1 MTQPKHDPGLDV
13 LLALDGVVL
22 VVDPSGAH
30 WVKVV
35 VKQVAPSPERPRG
48 ISYSLTLHAA
58 DGERLVG
65 YDDAHAVSAGSGPGR
80 RARGARS
87 SAPAWPDDALRLQR
101 RGDAVAGFLERRRR
115 RIARERSDPMKTLRI
130 GVASMADMKAR
141 TMAVARGELKLG
153 PDEPKLWF
161 TSIESLA
168 RVLSDKNRLLLD
180 LIIEQ
185 QPNSLAELE
194 TLSGRAKS
202 NLSRT
207 LKSMERF
214 GLVELLK
221 GEGGAVKPRVPYEEI
236 KLDLPIGQYRGAP
249 LATPAPV

>member
-1 MTQPKHDPGLDV
+1 
-13 LLALDGVVL
+13 
-22 VVDPSGAH
+22 
-30 WVKVV
+30 
-35 VKQVAPSPERPRG
+35 
-48 ISYSLTLHAA
+48 
-58 DGERLVG
+58 
-65 YDDAHAVSAGSGPGR
+65 
-80 RARGARS
+80 
-87 SAPAWPDDALRLQR
+87 
-101 RGDAVAGFLERRRR
+101 
-115 RIARERSDPMKTLRI
+115 MKTLRI

-168 RVLSDKNRLLLD
+168 RVLSDRNRLLLD

-221 GEGGAVKPRVPYEEI
+221 GEGGTVKPRVPYEEI
-236 KLDLPIGQYRGAP
+236 KLDLPIGQYRATP

>member
-1 MTQPKHDPGLDV
+1 
-13 LLALDGVVL
+13 
-22 VVDPSGAH
+22 
-30 WVKVV
+30 
-35 VKQVAPSPERPRG
+35 
-48 ISYSLTLHAA
+48 
-58 DGERLVG
+58 
-65 YDDAHAVSAGSGPGR
+65 
-80 RARGARS
+80 
-87 SAPAWPDDALRLQR
+87 
-101 RGDAVAGFLERRRR
+101 
-115 RIARERSDPMKTLRI
+115 MKTLRI
-130 GVASMADMKAR
+130 GIASMADMKAR
-141 TMAVARGELKLG
+141 TMAVARGEVTLG

-194 TLSGRAKS
+194 ALSGRAKS

-221 GEGGAVKPRVPYEEI
+221 GEKGTLKPLVPYQEI
-236 KLDLPIGQYRGAP
+236 KLDLPIGQHHDAR
-249 LATPAPV
+249 LRTPTPDARRRSVEGGG